1 MMRPVWRSWIA
12 FLLLSCCTVFSFS
25 FNTPISK
32 FQAKSMSLK
41 PRLATDISVHWRVA
55 RSHRQ
60 KLQLKCQV
68 AEGVSGPSIRMVKSE
83 ADLDS
88 LLQNSLVVLELSATH
103 CRKCVALA
111 SKYKSLADS
120 YVGKQNI
127 IFAKLV
133 VDELKE
139 LAQLRFNEVKVT
151 PTFQLYQGGVKVD
164 ETVMDR
170 QRSTYNAQ
178 SFNILTMFSRSGRC
192 CRDV

>member
-1 MMRPVWRSWIA
+1 MKMLLIKIWLFWVASVSNLTAIMNLEWRSWIA
-12 FLLLSCCTVFSFS
+12 FLFLSCFTVLSFS
-25 FNTPISK
+25 FTTPMPKFNTNL
-32 FQAKSMSLK
+32 MSLR
-41 PRLATDISVHWRVA
+41 PRGLAEISVQ
-55 RSHRQ
+55 RSTTRSYRQ

-68 AEGVSGPSIRMVKSE
+68 AEEVSGPSIRTVKSE

-88 LLQNSLVVLELSATH
+88 LLQNGLVVLELSATH

-127 IFAKLV
+127 VFAKLV

-151 PTFQLYQGGVKVD
+151 PTFHLYQAGVKVD
-164 ETVMDR
+164 ETV
-170 QRSTYNAQ
+170 
-178 SFNILTMFSRSGRC
+178 
-192 CRDV
+192 RDC